1 MQKGGGWRFAC
12 ACLASAIA
20 GMLWAA
26 GALAAALVADLE
38 GDVRVSVAGAESQAI
53 SPGQRV
59 ASGSLVTTGA
69 GARVMLRFED
79 GLWAA
84 LHENSKFRI
93 EDYRFREQEPAADRS
108 VLVLLQGAL
117 RIVTG
122 LLGRRSPDAFTL
134 HAPKLIVGVRGTDF
148 MVAIADRVYLSVRE
162 GKVAASNASGT
173 LTFGAGELGA
183 ADVDAVRLAPI
194 EAGMLPAA
202 VRAAFGRLTAARM
215 SPRSDARPQAPAAAK
230 APEAAR
236 FGREAATRGRELKAK
251 LPEPA
256 AKSRAK

>member
-1 MQKGGGWRFAC
+1 MPRKGGWRFAC
-12 ACLASAIA
+12 ACLAPAIA

-26 GALAAALVADLE
+26 TAVAAALVADLE

-53 SPGQRV
+53 APGQRV

-69 GARVMLRFED
+69 GARAVLRFDD

-93 EDYRFREQEPAADRS
+93 EDYRFRAGEPEADRS
-108 VLVLLQGAL
+108 VFVLLQGAL

-122 LLGRRSPDAFTL
+122 LLGSRNPDAFTL

-148 MVAIADRVYLSVRE
+148 LVAIADRVYLSVRE
-162 GKVAASNASGT
+162 GRIAASNAAGT
-173 LTFGAGELGA
+173 TTFGAGAFGA
-183 ADVDAVRLAPI
+183 ADEDAVRASPI
-194 EAGMLPAA
+194 AAGDLPGA
-202 VRAAFGRLTAARM
+202 VRAAFGGLGAARL
-215 SPRSDARPQAPAAAK
+215 SPRSDARPP
-230 APEAAR
+230 APEAAK
-236 FGREAATRGRELKAK
+236 FGREAATRARGLKEK
-251 LPEPA
+251 LPYPA

>member
-1 MQKGGGWRFAC
+1 
-12 ACLASAIA
+12 
-20 GMLWAA
+20 MLWAA

-38 GDVRVSVAGAESQAI
+38 GDVRVSIAGAESQAI
-53 SPGQRV
+53 APGQRV

-69 GARVMLRFED
+69 GARVMLHFDD

-93 EDYRFREQEPAADRS
+93 QDYRFRAQEPAADRS
-108 VLVLLQGAL
+108 VFVLLQGAL

-122 LLGRRSPDAFTL
+122 LLGHRSPDAFTL

-162 GKVAASNASGT
+162 GRVAASNASGT

-183 ADVDAVRLAPI
+183 ADADAVRPAPI
-194 EAGMLPAA
+194 DAGMLPAT
-202 VRAAFGRLTAARM
+202 VRAAFGRLTAARI
-215 SPRSDARPQAPAAAK
+215 SPHSDARPQAPAAAK

-236 FGREAATRGRELKAK
+236 FGREAATHGREPKAK
-251 LPEPA
+251 IPAPA

>member
-1 MQKGGGWRFAC
+1 MRKKGGWRFAC
-12 ACLASAIA
+12 ACLASVIT
-20 GMLWAA
+20 GMFWAA
-26 GALAAALVADLE
+26 TALAVALVADLE
-38 GDVRVSVAGAESQAI
+38 GDVRVSVAGSESQAI
-53 SPGQRV
+53 APGQRV

-69 GARVMLRFED
+69 GARVMLRFDD

-122 LLGRRSPDAFTL
+122 LLGRRNPDAFTL

-148 MVAIADRVYLSVRE
+148 LVAIADRVYLSVRE
-162 GKVAASNASGT
+162 GRVAMSNAAGT
-173 LTFGAGELGA
+173 TTFAAGEFGAADEDTVRASPIAAGELPG
-183 ADVDAVRLAPI
+183 
-194 EAGMLPAA
+194 A
-202 VRAAFGRLTAARM
+202 VRAAFGGLGAARM
-215 SPRSDARPQAPAAAK
+215 SPHSDARPQAPAAAK
-230 APEAAR
+230 APEAAK
-236 FGREAATRGRELKAK
+236 FGREAVKRSRGLKEK
-251 LPEPA
+251 LPYPA